1 MVSPLR
7 RRLAQD
13 IRRMQEEFGFA
24 GIFVTHDIEEALL
37 VADRIIRMEADRSI
51 ASS

>member
-1 MVSPLR
+1 MC

-13 IRRMQEEFGFA
+13 IRRMPEVFGFA
-24 GIFVTHDIEEALL
+24 GIFVTHDIEEAQL
-37 VADRIIRMEADRSI
+37 VADRIVRMEADRSM